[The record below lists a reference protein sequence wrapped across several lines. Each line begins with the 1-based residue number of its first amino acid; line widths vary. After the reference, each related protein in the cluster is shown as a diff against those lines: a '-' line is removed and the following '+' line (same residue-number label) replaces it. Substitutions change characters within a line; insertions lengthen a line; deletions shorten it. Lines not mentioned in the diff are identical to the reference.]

1 MENQNINQ
9 KKKKDG
15 LKTLLIISIIL
26 TAVAAASILACD
38 IASVAVVIPTIEKAF
53 SGSDP
58 ISVTAATYV
67 IPYIPWMIFFVMLI
81 GIGIVNI
88 IFSIKTAVK
97 AQHAT
102 YVGSV
107 GFTRATFIILPI
119 IAVSVFVV
127 GLALGTWNFVETMLL
142 TYGPNPDRTGA
153 ALIEAIEYIDLWVS
167 LAGGIICAVGIL
179 QIIFCAINLKGKKKH
194 AVQA

>member
-1 MENQNINQ
+1 MENQNIKQ
-9 KKKKDG
+9 KTKRDG
-15 LKTLLIISIIL
+15 LKTLLIVSIIL
-26 TAVAAASILACD
+26 TAVAAGSILACV
-38 IASVAVVIPTIEKAF
+38 IASEVTVIPTIKAAF
-53 SGSDP
+53 AGQVP
-58 ISVTAATYV
+58 VTAATYV
-67 IPYIPWMIFFVMLI
+67 IPYIPWMIFFVMLV

-142 TYGPNPDRTGA
+142 TYGPSPDQTGA

-179 QIIFCAINLKGKKKH
+179 QIIFCAINLGGKKKH
-194 AVQA
+194 SAQA